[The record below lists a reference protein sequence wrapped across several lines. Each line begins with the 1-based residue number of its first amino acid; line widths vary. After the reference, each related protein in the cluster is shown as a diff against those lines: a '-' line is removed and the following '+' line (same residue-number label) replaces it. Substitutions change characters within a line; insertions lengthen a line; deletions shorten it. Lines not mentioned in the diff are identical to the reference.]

1 MILLTLS
8 RGKGEETVRLQ
19 LPASPAEIGETF
31 AFLDRISL
39 DTTATAILDVSSNV
53 PVLYFETPVILE
65 PRVELYTVYD
75 FMGKELPG
83 LAIVLDMPIQGADE
97 KEQFAILTKSFEEF
111 IGLKNSAYVDI
122 NNCPFA
128 PQLLNRGFAKDTGLY
143 KESGFCSYPLWTF
156 DETVLKETGGEKYE
170 RYARAYDEYMESSFI
185 GMMGA
190 EDETGEEICTGM
202 MM

>member
-1 MILLTLS
+1 MTF
-8 RGKGEETVRLQ
+8 
-19 LPASPAEIGETF
+19 EIK
-31 AFLDRISL
+31 D
-39 DTTATAILDVSSNV
+39 
-53 PVLYFETPVILE
+53 YFETPVILE

-75 FMGKELPG
+75 FMGKELAWP
-83 LAIVLDMPIQGADE
+83 LRLFLICLS
-97 KEQFAILTKSFEEF
+97 KEQMRKNSSLFLQKSFEEF

-170 RYARAYDEYMESSFI
+170 RYARAYDEYMESSL
-185 GMMGA
+185 
-190 EDETGEEICTGM
+190 
-202 MM
+202 

>member
-1 MILLTLS
+1 MTF
-8 RGKGEETVRLQ
+8 
-19 LPASPAEIGETF
+19 EIK
-31 AFLDRISL
+31 D
-39 DTTATAILDVSSNV
+39 
-53 PVLYFETPVILE
+53 YFETPVILE

-75 FMGKELPG
+75 FM
-83 LAIVLDMPIQGADE
+83 ADE

-170 RYARAYDEYMESSFI
+170 RYARAYDEYLESSFI
-185 GMMGA
+185 GRMGA

>member
-1 MILLTLS
+1 MTF
-8 RGKGEETVRLQ
+8 
-19 LPASPAEIGETF
+19 EIK
-31 AFLDRISL
+31 D
-39 DTTATAILDVSSNV
+39 
-53 PVLYFETPVILE
+53 YFETPVILE

-111 IGLKNSAYVDI
+111 IGLKNSAYV
-122 NNCPFA
+122 
-128 PQLLNRGFAKDTGLY
+128 DTGLY

>member
-1 MILLTLS
+1 MGS
-8 RGKGEETVRLQ
+8 CFF
-19 LPASPAEIGETF
+19 IGH
-31 AFLDRISL
+31 R
-39 DTTATAILDVSSNV
+39 
-53 PVLYFETPVILE
+53 ETPDRVYPTLLETIERHITEYGVSEFVVGRYGNFDRLVIWALSQAKRAH
-65 PRVELYTVYD
+65 PD
-75 FMGKELPG
+75 
-83 LAIVLDMPIQGADE
+83 I
-97 KEQFAILTKSFEEF
+97 
-111 IGLKNSAYVDI
+111 I

>member
-1 MILLTLS
+1 MDMREMFTIDGRRFSNMAGFYDEVEQVFICGLDWKIGRNLNAFNDIL
-8 RGKGEETVRLQ
+8 RGGFGRHEYGQPIHIQWLAYEKSVR
-19 LPASPAEIGETF
+19 
-31 AFLDRISL
+31 
-39 DTTATAILDVSSNV
+39 
-53 PVLYFETPVILE
+53 
-65 PRVELYTVYD
+65 
-75 FMGKELPG
+75 
-83 LAIVLDMPIQGADE
+83 
-97 KEQFAILTKSFEEF
+97 ILTKSFEEF